1 MLCEDGIDLVEQR
14 VLFGVGEERGAD
26 RGPREFG
33 DTGRVETKELRGDVV
48 LTHQCGVEHRR
59 IVRGDGDRYSGLA
72 KPPHRMLGE
81 RAHRPGPQVRRRAHL
96 QRNLIGC

>member
-26 RGPREFG
+26 RGPRKFG

-59 IVRGDGDRYSGLA
+59 IVRGDGIGIPASRSRRIGCSA
-72 KPPHRMLGE
+72 SEPTAR
-81 RAHRPGPQVRRRAHL
+81 VRRFDVEHTSSG
-96 QRNLIGC
+96 I